1 MISVKDVGKDTIE
14 IIHNNKTYT
23 YTKVIEPD
31 KIISSIESFIK
42 ENYIPVTRRLYSRK
56 KLREE
61 IDSYLIK
68 AFKQTSTDLQWSYV
82 VQSILKDPNCY
93 YRKLKIQRQQA
104 PDSIN
109 MPTIL

>member
-1 MISVKDVGKDTIE
+1 MISVKHVGKDMIE
-14 IIHNNKTYT
+14 IIHNKKTYK

-31 KIISSIESFIK
+31 KILSSIESFIK
-42 ENYIPVTRRLYSRK
+42 EHYIPVTRRLYSRK

-93 YRKLKIQRQQA
+93 YRKLKIQKQQS

-109 MPTIL
+109 TSIDL

>member
-1 MISVKDVGKDTIE
+1 MISVKDLGKDTIK
-14 IIHNNKTYT
+14 IIHNKITYT

-42 ENYIPVTRRLYSRK
+42 EHYIPVTRRLYSRK

-61 IDSYLIK
+61 IDAYLIK
-68 AFKQTSTDLQWSYV
+68 SFKQTSTDLQWAYV

-93 YRKLKIQRQQA
+93 YRKLKIQKQQA

-109 MPTIL
+109 IPIGL

>member
-1 MISVKDVGKDTIE
+1 M
-14 IIHNNKTYT
+14 
-23 YTKVIEPD
+23 IEPD
-31 KIISSIESFIK
+31 KIFSSLNHLLKKLYSCHK
-42 ENYIPVTRRLYSRK
+42 RLYSRK
-56 KLREE
+56 KLRED

-93 YRKLKIQRQQA
+93 YRKLKIQKQQS

-109 MPTIL
+109 IPIGL